1 MSFTRFHDD
10 PNRILKTNLETSA
23 MNDYVF
29 NVPNNTESTSVY
41 FEDPHL
47 RMQKNGNTLCNN
59 LIQIESELKTL
70 GRNLNRDHINK
81 NDYVKQQSIKMYI
94 RPSNIKK
101 NITNE
106 SRSSHPAWMLKGTGT
121 YEPAYLFKDPQN
133 NVEIPFHMNLDTNIL
148 EKDYY
153 NIKQSKKI

>member
-10 PNRILKTNLETSA
+10 PNRILKTNWETSA

-29 NVPNNTESTSVY
+29 NVPGNTKASSVY
-41 FEDPHL
+41 FDDPHL
-47 RMQKNGNTLCNN
+47 RMQKNGNTLCRN

-70 GRNLNRDHINK
+70 GRELNRDNIYK
-81 NDYVKQQSIKMYI
+81 NDYVRQQSIKNYI
-94 RPSNIKK
+94 YPSNVEK
-101 NITNE
+101 NITKE
-106 SRSSHPAWMLKGTGT
+106 SRASHPAWKLKGTGT
-121 YEPAYLFKDPQN
+121 YEPAFLFKNPQT
-133 NVEIPFHMNLDTNIL
+133 NVEVPFHMNLDTNIL